1 MADTMSSWESIRDGA
16 GDVEHLIG
24 HKQYNMAM
32 VKARQTLEIMVN
44 SLADL
49 YGLETGDL
57 KTTIDDLYRI
67 GAISKTS
74 AEHYHKIRMI
84 GNKAIHEG
92 EDSPTGANVAYH
104 LLSQELYT
112 FANDISE
119 KKKSSRKTR
128 SGSTQRNL
136 DEDIRPIRVRKSRRN
151 NRLGEKI
158 FIVVAII
165 LAILLVV
172 GIIKLLTGD
181 GDKPSNNKETETE
194 MQTVVETAA
203 PVIQPVTQAETE
215 PPTEASLI
223 YLINAQTVNV
233 REQPNTDC
241 KILVQL
247 AKGTQINVIEEVDA
261 DWVKIDIDG
270 KEGYVNRQFIIET
283 NAQSVEEGAGNAQE
297 AEGNAE
303 Q

>member
-32 VKARQTLEIMVN
+32 VKARQTLEIMVK

-119 KKKSSRKTR
+119 KKKSSRKSR
-128 SGSTQRNL
+128 SSSAQRNL
-136 DEDIRPIRVRKSRRN
+136 DEDIRPIRVRKSKRN

-181 GDKPSNNKETETE
+181 SGKSSKKETETE

-203 PVIQPVTQAETE
+203 PVIQPVTQPETE
-215 PPTEASLI
+215 PPTEAALV
-223 YLINAQTVNV
+223 YLIDAQTVNV

-241 KILVQL
+241 RILVQL
-247 AKGTQINVIEEVDA
+247 AKGTPINVIEEVDA

-270 KEGYVNRQFIIET
+270 NEGYVNRQFIVEAS
-283 NAQSVEEGAGNAQE
+283 AQSIEEGASDAQE